1 MYVLNMTY
9 IFVWSLGRTYFIIF
23 FKQSNATEPVRGE
36 SVCPKMGIDCIPNG
50 TLKKY
55 PAYMPHIS
63 FWNAINSHFWTHG
76 LTSHWFR
83 QIAVVSGTHFWQS
96 FA

>member
-23 FKQSNATEPVRGE
+23 LSKSLPEMCSRYNGNLSEPVRGE

-50 TLKKY
+50 ILKKY
-55 PAYMPHIS
+55 PAYMPHIY
-63 FWNAINSHFWTHG
+63 
-76 LTSHWFR
+76 L
-83 QIAVVSGTHFWQS
+83 
-96 FA
+96 